1 MIFEKNFRIIEI
13 DSFVNLEV
21 QKMHRQ
27 MDCFLISLKFEVI
40 YFYGHRLC
48 YLEILQFDHTLRGQ
62 L

>member
-1 MIFEKNFRIIEI
+1 
-13 DSFVNLEV
+13 
-21 QKMHRQ
+21 MHRQ